1 MAWQDPSEA
10 SAYSTG
16 FGALPPPPSVGGS
29 STVNAWV
36 GVRTSTS
43 VTPVSV
49 PWVLNSAWPA
59 AGSSI
64 TALRVSAMTV
74 LSVTVPPRYVRRTT
88 LYNLDLNCQEILWP
102 EALAQSDEPAR
113 RRRAGSRPSRYIRS

>member
-16 FGALPPPPSVGGS
+16 FGAVPPPPSAGGS

-36 GVRTSTS
+36 PVRISTL

-49 PWVLNSAWPA
+49 PCALNSAWA
-59 AGSSI
+59 AVGSSV
-64 TALRVSAMTV
+64 TAWRVPAMTV
-74 LSVTVPPRYVRRTT
+74 LSVTPG
-88 LYNLDLNCQEILWP
+88 LLDLV
-102 EALAQSDEPAR
+102 
-113 RRRAGSRPSRYIRS
+113 SRTPNYL

>member
-16 FGALPPPPSVGGS
+16 FGALPSPPSAGGS

-49 PWVLNSAWPA
+49 PCALNSAWPA
-59 AGSSI
+59 AGSSV

-88 LYNLDLNCQEILWP
+88 LYNFDLDCQEILCGRSSLRGDSRAWLLP
-102 EALAQSDEPAR
+102 AGGHGSEA
-113 RRRAGSRPSRYIRS
+113 SRY